1 MIPNIMRLMD
11 PIMFHQ
17 PINSFME
24 NITSR
29 DAGRGLI
36 NCLDVPADSNFWRR
50 VYNMGGGPKCRT
62 TFIDFNQRIFGMLG
76 MDFRHIADRRWF
88 SLRNFHMQFYEDS
101 GELDKYIHHYRD
113 TLEDYFKQ
121 VWDSMPISM
130 KTVAYLNKILPPIRW
145 LSERTA
151 RKQLLALAMRKD
163 GTLNWYM
170 QKNDQR
176 ITAFYGSYEK
186 YEQIPDWYHDI
197 PAGTFGTPEPKHI
210 RLNHGYDEAK
220 EVLELSDLR
229 EAARFR
235 GGKLL
240 SEELDRD
247 MYSRLRWKC
256 ASVHE
261 FSGSPYL
268 ILKAGHWC
276 PKCAAPPWNYD
287 EIAKVNSFFAQV
299 WYTNH
304 SKEEHNYYDENCFMD
319 ILTDEELAKIKSK

>member
-1 MIPNIMRLMD
+1 
-11 PIMFHQ
+11 MFHQ

-220 EVLELSDLR
+220 EFLELSDL
-229 EAARFR
+229 
-235 GGKLL
+235 
-240 SEELDRD
+240 
-247 MYSRLRWKC
+247 
-256 ASVHE
+256 
-261 FSGSPYL
+261 
-268 ILKAGHWC
+268 
-276 PKCAAPPWNYD
+276 
-287 EIAKVNSFFAQV
+287 
-299 WYTNH
+299 
-304 SKEEHNYYDENCFMD
+304 
-319 ILTDEELAKIKSK
+319 